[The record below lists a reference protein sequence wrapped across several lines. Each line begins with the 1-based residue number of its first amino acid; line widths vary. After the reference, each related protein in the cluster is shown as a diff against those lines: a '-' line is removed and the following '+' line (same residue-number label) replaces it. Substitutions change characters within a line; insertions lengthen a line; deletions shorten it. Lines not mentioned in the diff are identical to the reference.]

1 MSESERTSLEV
12 SDQVSRPS
20 LKRRTPRLG
29 AADTQ
34 GAVALVDCWDQL
46 TKTKYVGARVARH
59 IAPLKATSLTSRS
72 EWVWVREK
80 LIGAGVSKESSR
92 SPLPYSKLRL
102 RRLLALRTGGAV
114 TELHEESS
122 TFVMLAAGA
131 RPITNSAATAAL
143 ASCQGQPLFSSGI
156 TPQQLSSSTLSWHRR
171 VTALFMLTLRRGLS
185 RALSLCGLSLP
196 SAARH
201 AAAGELW

>member
-122 TFVMLAAGA
+122 TFVVPAAVA

-143 ASCQGQPLFSSGI
+143 ASCQGQALFSSGI

>member
-122 TFVMLAAGA
+122 TFVVPAAVA

-143 ASCQGQPLFSSGI
+143 ASCQGQALFSSGI
-156 TPQQLSSSTLSWHRR
+156 TPQQQRYNVSW
-171 VTALFMLTLRRGLS
+171 
-185 RALSLCGLSLP
+185 CID
-196 SAARH
+196 
-201 AAAGELW
+201 E